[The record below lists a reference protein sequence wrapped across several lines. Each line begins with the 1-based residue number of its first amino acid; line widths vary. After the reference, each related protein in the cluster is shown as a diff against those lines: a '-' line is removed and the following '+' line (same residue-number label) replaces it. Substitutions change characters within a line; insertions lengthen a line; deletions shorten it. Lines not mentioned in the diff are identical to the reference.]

1 MHDASVAE
9 WIRRKFN
16 SLDSVMNE
24 RVRRQWAASEAI
36 SLAWGGI
43 SAVAAGTGMS
53 RSTIRAG
60 IRELREREQAG
71 GVASSTRVRRPGGG
85 GKPLVQ
91 TDPAIAQALEDLV
104 APQTRGDP
112 MSPLRWTLKSTSR
125 LAAELTRLGHPVSAR
140 TVAAL
145 LKASDYSLQGNRKTR
160 EGGRHVDRDAQF
172 NHINA
177 RVMAAQTRGQPVVS
191 VDAKKKELVG
201 DFKNNGKEWRPKGKP
216 EEVRVYDFIDKAPDK
231 GRVTPYGVY
240 DLTANEG
247 WISVGTDH
255 DTARFAAQTIGK
267 WWREMGR
274 ARYPHATELLITAD
288 GGGSNSSRCRLWK
301 IALQELADATG
312 LVLHVSHFPPG
323 TSKWNKIE
331 HRLFC
336 HVTQNWRGKPLVSH
350 DLIVK
355 LIGSTTTRAG
365 LKVKAALDNDRY
377 ESGIKVSDKEL
388 DAVRIKRDD
397 FHGEWNYSILPNPAN
412 WIGYPCAR
420 P

>member
-1 MHDASVAE
+1 MSGCAGNGRRPKRDCFRGAE
-9 WIRRKFN
+9 
-16 SLDSVMNE
+16 SLLWHWP
-24 RVRRQWAASEAI
+24 Q
-36 SLAWGGI
+36 
-43 SAVAAGTGMS
+43 GMS
-53 RSTIRAG
+53 RSTIRVG
-60 IRELREREQAG
+60 INELRERGES
-71 GVASSTRVRRPGGG
+71 GVAPTARVRRPGGG
-85 GKPLVQ
+85 GKPLIE
-91 TDPAIAQALEDLV
+91 TDPLITQALEQLV
-104 APQTRGDP
+104 EPQTRGDP

-125 LAAELTRLGHPVSAR
+125 LAAELTERDHPVSAR
-140 TVAAL
+140 KVAAL
-145 LKASDYSLQGNRKTR
+145 LKDADYSLQGNRKTR
-160 EGGRHVDRDAQF
+160 EGGKHVDRDAQF
-172 NHINA
+172 RHINQ
-177 RVMAAQTRGQPVVS
+177 RVVAMQAQGQPVVS

-201 DFKNNGKEWRPKGKP
+201 DFKNNGKEWQPKGKP

-247 WISVGTDH
+247 WVSVGTDH

-274 ARYPHATELLITAD
+274 PRYPQATELLITAD

-312 LVLHVSHFPPG
+312 MVLNVCHFPPG

-355 LIGSTTTRAG
+355 LIGSTTTSTG
-365 LKVKAALDNDRY
+365 LKVKAALDTDRY
-377 ESGIKVSDKEL
+377 ESGIKVTNKEL
-388 DAVRIKRDD
+388 NEVQIKRDD
-397 FHGEWNYSILPNPAN
+397 FHGEWNYSILPNRK
-412 WIGYPCAR
+412 IG
-420 P
+420 

>member
-1 MHDASVAE
+1 
-9 WIRRKFN
+9 
-16 SLDSVMNE
+16 VMDE
-24 RVRRQWAASEAI
+24 RMRRQWAASEA
-36 SLAWGGI
+36 SLLSWGGV
-43 SAVAAGTGMS
+43 SLVAVATGMS
-53 RSTIRAG
+53 RSTIQVG
-60 IRELREREQAG
+60 IKELEERRRTGITA
-71 GVASSTRVRRPGGG
+71 ARIRRPGDGS
-85 GKPLVQ
+85 KPLTL
-91 TDPAIAQALEDLV
+91 TDPSIEAALEELV
-104 APQTRGDP
+104 APETRGDP

-125 LAAELTRLGHPVSAR
+125 LAAELTERDHPVSAR
-140 TVAAL
+140 KVAAL
-145 LKASDYSLQGNRKTR
+145 LKDADYSLQGNRKKN
-160 EGGRHVDRDAQF
+160 EGGNHADRDAQF
-172 NHINA
+172 RHINQ
-177 RVMAAQTRGQPVVS
+177 RVAAAQGRGQPAIS

-247 WISVGTDH
+247 WVSVGTDH
-255 DTARFAAQTIGK
+255 DTARFAAQTILK

-274 ARYPHATELLITAD
+274 PRYPNATELLITAD

-312 LVLHVSHFPPG
+312 LVLNVCHFPPG

-355 LIGSTTTRAG
+355 LIGSTTTTTG
-365 LKVKAALDNDRY
+365 LKVKAALDAGRY
-377 ESGIKVSDKEL
+377 ESGIKVTDEEL
-388 DAVRIKRDD
+388 EAVQIKRDD
-397 FHGEWNYSILPNPAN
+397 FHGEWNYSIFPNRKIA
-412 WIGYPCAR
+412 
-420 P
+420 

>member
-1 MHDASVAE
+1 MHGAAVAE
-9 WIRRKFN
+9 WIRQKFN
-16 SLDSVMNE
+16 ALDPVMDE
-24 RVRRQWAASEAI
+24 RVRRQWAAMEAM
-36 SLAWGGI
+36 SLAWGGV
-43 SAVAAGTGMS
+43 SAVARGTRMS

-60 IRELREREQAG
+60 IRELREREQQS
-71 GVASSTRVRRPGGG
+71 GVAVPATRVRRPGGG

-91 TDPAIAQALEDLV
+91 TDPAIVRALEDLV
-104 APQTRGDP
+104 APQARGDP

-125 LAAELTRLGHPVSAR
+125 LAAELTGRGHPVSAR

-172 NHINA
+172 GHINA
-177 RVMAAQTRGQPVVS
+177 RVMAAQAREQPVVS

-201 DFKNNGKEWRPKGKP
+201 DFKNVGREWRPKGKP
-216 EEVRVYDFIDKAPDK
+216 EEVRVYDFIDQAPDK

-247 WISVGTDH
+247 WVSVGTDH
-255 DTARFAAQTIGK
+255 DTARFAAQTILK
-267 WWREMGR
+267 WWKEMGR
-274 ARYPHATELLITAD
+274 TRCPDATELLITAD

-301 IALQELADATG
+301 VALQELADATG
-312 LVLHVSHFPPG
+312 LTLHMSHFPPG

-336 HVTQNWRGKPLVSH
+336 HVTQNWRGRPLVSH

-365 LKVKAALDNDRY
+365 LKVKAALDTDRY
-377 ESGIKVSDKEL
+377 ASGIKVSDREL
-388 DAVRIKRDD
+388 NAVRIKRDD
-397 FHGEWNYSILPNPAN
+397 FHGEWNYSISPNEK
-412 WIGYPCAR
+412 IG
-420 P
+420 

>member
-1 MHDASVAE
+1 MEMHDASVAQG
-9 WIRRKFN
+9 IRVKFKA
-16 SLDSVMNE
+16 LDPVMDE
-24 RVRRQWAASEAI
+24 RVRRQWAASEAR
-36 SLAWGGI
+36 LLCWGGV
-43 SAVAAGTGMS
+43 SVVAAATGMS
-53 RSTIRAG
+53 RTTIQVG
-60 IRELREREQAG
+60 INELKERERTGITA
-71 GVASSTRVRRPGGG
+71 ARIRRPGGG
-85 GKPLVQ
+85 SKPLTQ
-91 TDPAIAQALEDLV
+91 TDPAIEQILEELV
-104 APQTRGDP
+104 APETRGDP

-125 LAAELTRLGHPVSAR
+125 LATELTERDHPVSAR
-140 TVAAL
+140 KVARL
-145 LKASDYSLQGNRKTR
+145 LKDADYSLQGNRKKN
-160 EGGRHVDRDAQF
+160 EGGNHADRDAQF
-172 NHINA
+172 RHINV
-177 RVMAAQTRGQPVVS
+177 RVTATQALGQPVIS

-201 DFKNNGKEWRPKGKP
+201 DFKNNGKEWQPKGRP

-247 WISVGTDH
+247 WVSVGTDH

-274 ARYPHATELLITAD
+274 VRYPHATELMITAD

-301 IALQELADATG
+301 VALQELADATG
-312 LVLHVSHFPPG
+312 LVLNVCHFPPG

-355 LIGSTTTRAG
+355 LIGNTTTTTG
-365 LKVKAALDNDRY
+365 LKVRAALDIERY

-388 DAVRIKRDD
+388 EAVRITRDD
-397 FHGEWNYSILPNPAN
+397 FHGEWNYSISPNKKIA
-412 WIGYPCAR
+412 
-420 P
+420 

>member
-9 WIRRKFN
+9 WIRRKFD
-16 SLDSVMNE
+16 SLDPVMDE

-43 SAVAAGTGMS
+43 SAVAMGTGMS

-60 IRELREREQAG
+60 IRELRERERAG
-71 GVASSTRVRRPGGG
+71 GAAAPTARVRRPGGG

-91 TDPAIAQALEDLV
+91 RDPAITRALEDLV
-104 APQTRGDP
+104 APQARGDP

-125 LAAELTRLGHPVSAR
+125 LAAELTGRGHPVSAR

-145 LKASDYSLQGNRKTR
+145 LKAADYSLQGNRKTR
-160 EGGRHVDRDAQF
+160 EGGEHVDRDAQF
-172 NHINA
+172 GHINA
-177 RVMAAQTRGQPVVS
+177 RVMAAQARGQPVVS

-201 DFKNNGKEWRPKGKP
+201 DFKNGGKEWRPKGKP
-216 EEVRVYDFIDKAPDK
+216 EEVRVYDFIDRAPDK

-247 WISVGTDH
+247 WVSVGTDH

-312 LVLHVSHFPPG
+312 LTLHVSHFPPG

-331 HRLFC
+331 HRMFC
-336 HVTQNWRGKPLVSH
+336 HITENWRGRPLVSRS
-350 DLIVK
+350 VVVN
-355 LIGSTTTRAG
+355 LIGNTRTKAG
-365 LKVKAALDNDRY
+365 LRIKA
-377 ESGIKVSDKEL
+377 EL
-388 DAVRIKRDD
+388 DTNSYQTGLKITDEEFAAIKIKKAR
-397 FHGEWNYSILPNPAN
+397 FHGEWNYTISP
-412 WIGYPCAR
+412 R
-420 P
+420 

>member
-1 MHDASVAE
+1 MQDATVAE

-16 SLDSVMNE
+16 ALDPVMDE

-43 SAVAAGTGMS
+43 SAVALGTGMS

-60 IRELREREQAG
+60 IRELRERERAG
-71 GVASSTRVRRPGGG
+71 GGGGVPSMRVRRPGGG

-91 TDPAIAQALEDLV
+91 TDPAITQALEDLV

-125 LAAELTRLGHPVSAR
+125 LAAELTGRGHPVSAR

-145 LKASDYSLQGNRKTR
+145 LKAADYSLQGNRKTR
-160 EGGRHVDRDAQF
+160 EGGKHVDRDAQF
-172 NHINA
+172 GHIDA
-177 RVMAAQTRGQPVVS
+177 RVTAAQARGQPVVS

-201 DFKNNGKEWRPKGKP
+201 DFKNGGREWQPKGKP

-247 WISVGTDH
+247 WVSVGTDH
-255 DTARFAAQTIGK
+255 DTARFAAQTILK
-267 WWREMGR
+267 WWKEMGR
-274 ARYPHATELLITAD
+274 ARYPQATELLITAD

-312 LVLHVSHFPPG
+312 LTLHVSHFPPG

-355 LIGSTTTRAG
+355 LIGSTTTSTG
-365 LKVKAALDNDRY
+365 LRVKAALDTDRY
-377 ESGIKVSDKEL
+377 ESGIKVSDKAL

-397 FHGEWNYSILPNPAN
+397 FHGEWNYSILPNET
-412 WIGYPCAR
+412 IG
-420 P
+420 

>member
-9 WIRRKFN
+9 WIRRKFD
-16 SLDSVMNE
+16 SLDPVMDE

-43 SAVAAGTGMS
+43 SAVSMGTGMS

-60 IRELREREQAG
+60 IRELLERERAG
-71 GVASSTRVRRPGGG
+71 AAVPSMRIRRAGGG

-125 LAAELTRLGHPVSAR
+125 LASELTGRGHPVSAR

-160 EGGRHVDRDAQF
+160 EGGKHVDRDAQF
-172 NHINA
+172 GHINA
-177 RVMAAQTRGQPVVS
+177 RVLAAQSRGQPVVS

-201 DFKNNGKEWRPKGKP
+201 DFKNGGKEWRPKGKP
-216 EEVRVYDFIDKAPDK
+216 EEVRVYDFIDKALDK

-247 WISVGTDH
+247 WVSVGTDH
-255 DTARFAAQTIGK
+255 DTAQFAAQTIGK
-267 WWREMGR
+267 WWQEMGR

-301 IALQELADATG
+301 VALQELADATG
-312 LVLHVSHFPPG
+312 LTLHVSHFPPG

-331 HRLFC
+331 HRLLC

-350 DLIVK
+350 ELIVK
-355 LIGSTTTRAG
+355 LIGSTTTNAG
-365 LKVKAALDNDRY
+365 LKVKAALDTDRY

-397 FHGEWNYSILPNPAN
+397 FHGEWNYSILPNEKV
-412 WIGYPCAR
+412 G
-420 P
+420 